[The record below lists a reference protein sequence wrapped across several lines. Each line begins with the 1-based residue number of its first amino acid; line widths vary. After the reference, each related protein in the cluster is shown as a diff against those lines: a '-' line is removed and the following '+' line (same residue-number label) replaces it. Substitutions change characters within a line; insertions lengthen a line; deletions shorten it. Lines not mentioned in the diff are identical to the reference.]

1 MAGKRCLIKKE
12 KCTFIFSNKTKKV
25 IPASLQGTID
35 FIILVMC
42 LRIASSR
49 PVMGE
54 FDYFSEVTS
63 GTSDNSYYIFN
74 LNFYFLRISYMRT
87 VDNWCFNLIVP

>member
-1 MAGKRCLIKKE
+1 
-12 KCTFIFSNKTKKV
+12 
-25 IPASLQGTID
+25 
-35 FIILVMC
+35 MC

-87 VDNWCFNLIVP
+87 VDNN